1 MTIAIDVGNT
11 NAVFGKIKDK
21 EILDQLRVKTNCLKN
36 SLTEIS
42 IESKNEILNLNFML
56 IIILL

>member
-21 EILDQLRVKTNCLKN
+21 EILGQLRVKTDL
-36 SLTEIS
+36 
-42 IESKNEILNLNFML
+42 
-56 IIILL
+56 